1 MDRANLSSW
10 LVAGGL
16 VALLAATSVV
26 VKPDLMPR
34 LALHDPTLRAPNDLL
49 PATPSRVADPDL
61 PLIEH

>member
-1 MDRANLSSW
+1 MDKANLSSW

-16 VALLAATSVV
+16 VAVLAATSVV

-34 LALHDPTLRAPNDLL
+34 LALYDPTLRAPNELL
-49 PATPSRVADPDL
+49 PATPSRVTDPDL